1 MSDLIQDL
9 TEDSFQS
16 DVLNADGPILVDF
29 WAEWCGPCRAL
40 TPVLEETAKSYE
52 GKIAI
57 KKLNVDEARSTA
69 MKYNVQSIPMMIV
82 FQGGE
87 VKESVVGLVSKSKL
101 SDMLEK
107 YVA

>member
-1 MSDLIQDL
+1 
-9 TEDSFQS
+9 
-16 DVLNADGPILVDF
+16 
-29 WAEWCGPCRAL
+29 
-40 TPVLEETAKSYE
+40 
-52 GKIAI
+52 
-57 KKLNVDEARSTA
+57 